1 MKQWNNQKTK
11 ELFEAILALKNAK
24 EAKKF
29 FRDLL
34 TEQELIEFGN
44 RWQAAR
50 MLNLDISYSQI
61 AAKTGLSARTI
72 ARISRWLKNG
82 TGGYHLLIKR
92 MNHHRSPL
100 LGKR

>member
-11 ELFEAILALKNAK
+11 ELFEAILALKTAK
-24 EAKKF
+24 EARQF

-44 RWQAAR
+44 RWLAAR
-50 MLNLDISYSQI
+50 MLSQKTPYFKI
-61 AAKTGLSARTI
+61 TSKTGLSARTI

-82 TGGYHLLIKR
+82 LGGYKLMIERL
-92 MNHHRSPL
+92 NHHRSPI